1 MPRQFALPLS
11 SALLLGAC
19 GTTPVAVLCPPP
31 RPLPEV
37 LTSSVTIGQDL
48 MERYE
53 ALLKELR
60 DSLAK
65 AAKAP

>member
-1 MPRQFALPLS
+1 MRKQSALPLIS
-11 SALLLGAC
+11 TLLLGAC
-19 GTTPVAVLCPPP
+19 GTTPVAVSCPAP

-37 LTSSVTIGQDL
+37 LTSSVTTGQDL

-53 ALLKELR
+53 ALLQELR
-60 DSLAK
+60 DSLAR